1 MQWAYAQSGV
11 QIPRVTYTQI
21 EAPNGVEVDRAHLK
35 PGDLVFFA
43 AGGDVHH
50 VGMYLGGDKFLH
62 APHTGDVVKVSSLDE
77 PYYAQQFAG
86 GRRFDAGRRGRR
98 RSPPRP
104 RAPPPRPL
112 PSPPPRPPP
121 AIDPTEVAKAQ
132 AAVARDAAEVR
143 RNDSQLFQAV
153 KAVEATKEEKQLLAC
168 CS

>member
-21 EAPNGVEVDRAHLK
+21 EAPNGVEVDRSHLK

-50 VGMYLGGDKFLH
+50 VGMFLGGDKFLH

-86 GRRFDAGRRGRR
+86 GRRFDEGAAVAAAPAAAPRGGRGRR
-98 RSPPRP
+98 RRARRSGDRPDRGRQGPGRRRP
-104 RAPPPRPL
+104 RRGRGPPQRL
-112 PSPPPRPPP
+112 
-121 AIDPTEVAKAQ
+121 
-132 AAVARDAAEVR
+132 AAVPRDQR
-143 RNDSQLFQAV
+143 RRGDEGEGTQLSHD
-153 KAVEATKEEKQLLAC
+153 